1 MNQQTTELLANSGI
15 DVEATIARFAGNEGL
30 FLKYLRRFP
39 ADATFEALRKA
50 MLAQELSAAS
60 DACHTLKGVAGNL
73 GLAPLF
79 NACITMMVACR
90 AGDWPCM
97 ATSFDD
103 VQRHYR
109 QMVDMITALP
119 E

>member
-1 MNQQTTELLANSGI
+1 MNPQTTELLANSGI
-15 DVEATIARFAGNEGL
+15 DVEATISRFAGNEAL

-39 ADATFEALRKA
+39 ADGTFEALGKA
-50 MLAQELSAAS
+50 MSEQELSAAS

-79 NACITMMVACR
+79 DACITMMVACR
-90 AGDWPCM
+90 AGDWQCM
-97 ATSFDD
+97 AANFDD
-103 VQRHYR
+103 VQRRYR
-109 QMVDMITALP
+109 QMVDMIVALP